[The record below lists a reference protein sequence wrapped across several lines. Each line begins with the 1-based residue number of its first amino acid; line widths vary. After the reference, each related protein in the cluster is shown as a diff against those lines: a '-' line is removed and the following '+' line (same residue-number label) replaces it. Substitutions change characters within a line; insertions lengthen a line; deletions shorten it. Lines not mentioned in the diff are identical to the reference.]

1 MNIKSDTESSFTFK
15 RGDIKTANNSDNINN
30 NQNGGGLFCSDEF
43 NNILLECLS
52 DERPDI
58 ACYLLCKLDKMPTD
72 ITKCDESGRNILH
85 YMTIYAT
92 TGNMVIHLGKLLRD
106 SCQYKLKTAINSQDK
121 NGNTP
126 THYATILGFNS
137 LVKLYIEKGADL
149 TFVNKSGEKVI
160 EDDSSD
166 NNLTVNPTVNP
177 TVIIVKQQTKIN
189 PEHDTFTFRRDMID
203 ISDDSDTPVPKDVPK
218 DVSKLNQPILSDQT
232 EHFFREIENAFN
244 KKSADKTEERIIR
257 SQSGGLSD
265 KKNINSE
272 LTIATDK
279 IIDGILN
286 RTKINTLLH
295 KDSELSISTND
306 ILDKIINKTNEVSVN
321 NIKNTIEQKG
331 GKKSS
336 KKSKSKSKSKSKKD
350 KHISRIHGERTIS
363 TFSEITSKISDNQ
376 KYVDPVNSDG
386 SDISD
391 IAHQIA
397 RQSSDIHER
406 TVMKI
411 IEILKLNKDKPED
424 MQKARNYKAAIYRI
438 VKEKNPLLNN
448 FDRAVEMEK
457 SITKE
462 MLNSIDINKVTNE
475 IEKHLSEKI
484 TDNTNSSKKTDS
496 VTTMDT
502 TEKTKKT
509 EKTEKSKKSKQ
520 SRANTQSNI
529 QTDTDSI
536 TFSSKSNSSSDI
548 STIS

>member
-1 MNIKSDTESSFTFK
+1 
-15 RGDIKTANNSDNINN
+15 
-30 NQNGGGLFCSDEF
+30 
-43 NNILLECLS
+43 
-52 DERPDI
+52 
-58 ACYLLCKLDKMPTD
+58 
-72 ITKCDESGRNILH
+72 
-85 YMTIYAT
+85 MTIYAT
-92 TGNMVIHLGKLLRD
+92 TGNMVIHLGKLLREA
-106 SCQYKLKTAINSQDK
+106 CEYKLKSAINKQDK

-126 THYATILGFNS
+126 THFAAALGFNS
-137 LVKLYIEKGADL
+137 LVKLYIDKGADL
-149 TFVNKSGEKVI
+149 TLVNKIGEKVV
-160 EDDSSD
+160 EDESTD
-166 NNLTVNPTVNP
+166 NTPVVIVVEKKLITNPD
-177 TVIIVKQQTKIN
+177 
-189 PEHDTFTFRRDMID
+189 PETFTFKRNMID
-203 ISDDSDTPVPKDVPK
+203 TSEDSNTPIPKDISK
-218 DVSKLNQPILSDQT
+218 RSQQTVSSDQT

-244 KKSADKTEERIIR
+244 KKSEDKTEERIIR

-265 KKNINSE
+265 KKDNMTE

-286 RTKINTLLH
+286 KTKINTNSDNLNTNSHKLT

-306 ILDKIINKTNEVSVN
+306 ILEKIINKSNEVSVN
-321 NIKNTIEQKG
+321 NIKHNIEQKG

-336 KKSKSKSKSKSKKD
+336 KKSKKLKKD
-350 KHISRIHGERTIS
+350 RHISRIHGERTIS

-376 KYVDPVNSDG
+376 KYIDPVNSDG

-424 MQKARNYKAAIYRI
+424 VQTARNYKAAIYRI

-462 MLNSIDINKVTNE
+462 MLASIDINKVTKE
-475 IEKHLSEKI
+475 IEKHLSEKSKT
-484 TDNTNSSKKTDS
+484 TDNTTDTEPSKKS
-496 VTTMDT
+496 KT
-502 TEKTKKT
+502 TETTAKSAKSAKS
-509 EKTEKSKKSKQ
+509 EKSTKSKKSKQ
-520 SRANTQSNI
+520 SRINQNTTS
-529 QTDTDSI
+529 DSM